1 MNQVGRRFWVLGTA
15 LFLAASMGSVST
27 VWAEEDNWEA
37 EAAKIHTADCNP
49 VDTGKLESYVGFESA
64 RSKKGWDAEG
74 HEGDRGG
81 TCKERHLLLGLTYGL
96 VKNLDLGLSTGCDYC
111 DDDLS
116 PVCAKGLNDLSVA
129 SKWKVF
135 CKGGLGLALLPS
147 LVLPV
152 GTRDNMSH
160 LGTTQLFC
168 SAGLGAAVVQSWNH
182 LVINADGGYSL
193 LFGGD
198 RGDER
203 GTFACNGAVGYQI
216 LRILQPEVELNYSA
230 ESEKDVDA
238 AKSLALTAGVLFP
251 TGKYGRFELG
261 VQPTLRGRSV
271 DKGTS
276 YHFAWVMDWL

>member
-1 MNQVGRRFWVLGTA
+1 MKQVGGRFWTLGA
-15 LFLAASMGSVST
+15 SLFLAMLIGLASAVH
-27 VWAEEDNWEA
+27 AEEDGWEA

-49 VDTGKLESYVGFESA
+49 VDIGHLESYVGFESIH
-64 RSKKGWDAEG
+64 SKKGWDAEG

-81 TCKERHLLLGLTYGL
+81 NCKVSHLLLGLTYGL
-96 VKNLDLGLSTGCDYC
+96 AKNFDLGLSTGYDYC
-111 DDDLS
+111 DDDLN
-116 PVCAKGLNDLSVA
+116 PVCAKGMNDLSVA

-135 CKGGLGLALLPS
+135 SKGGLGLALLPS
-147 LVLPV
+147 MVLPV

-160 LGTTQLFC
+160 PGTTQLFY
-168 SAGLGAAVVQSWNH
+168 SAALEMGAIQSWNH

-193 LFGGD
+193 PFGGD
-198 RGDER
+198 RGVER
-203 GTFACNGAVGYQI
+203 GTFSCNGAVGYQI

-230 ESEKDVDA
+230 ESEKDVDD

-261 VQPTLRGRSV
+261 VQPTLWGRSV
-271 DKGTS
+271 NKGTS

>member
-1 MNQVGRRFWVLGTA
+1 MKQVGRRFWVLGTA
-15 LFLAASMGSVST
+15 LLLALSMGLVST

-74 HEGDRGG
+74 HEGNRGG
-81 TCKERHLLLGLTYGL
+81 TCKESRLLLGLTYGL
-96 VKNLDLGLSTGCDYC
+96 VKNLDLGFSTGYDYC
-111 DDDLS
+111 DDDLN
-116 PVCAKGLNDLSVA
+116 PVCAKGLIDLSVA

-135 CKGGLGLALLPS
+135 RKGGLGLALLPS

-160 LGTTQLFC
+160 LGTTQLFY
-168 SAGLGAAVVQSWNH
+168 SAGLGAAVVQSWDH

-193 LFGGD
+193 PFGGD

-216 LRILQPEVELNYSA
+216 MSILQPEVEINYSA
-230 ESEKDVDA
+230 ESENDVDA

-261 VQPTLRGRSV
+261 VQPTLWGRSV